1 MDEAL
6 ESLKKLKFFNWKI
19 QNPLANI
26 SFTEWLGNV
35 CDITYTSPKETSKR
49 KSKGQSKETNYLEE
63 EAKVKATEKQISIED
78 KKVKDAVIFTLSN
91 KNTKNT
97 KNNKIYIGYDFNH
110 NIEKLLKDL
119 VVRYK
124 AYEEFGYLYESSFEI
139 FKNGPAHF
147 EIIEELTVKSKLLL
161 AEHVLQ
167 VMKKY
172 GARCVNIWDPVDM
185 LTHKKPVSIINT
197 SKNIDKFIDM
207 LDKKKEYYEF
217 ETITKYIEEG
227 YSDYDAVV
235 LMKEE
240 YSTRMKAIRER
251 KDELYSELIIY

>member
-6 ESLKKLKFFNWKI
+6 ESLNKLKFFNWKI

-26 SFTEWLGNV
+26 NFIDWLGNV
-35 CDITYTSPKETSKR
+35 CNITSISPKETR
-49 KSKGQSKETNYLEE
+49 KSRGKSRDKSKETDYLEE
-63 EAKVKATEKQISIED
+63 EVKLKAVEKQITIED
-78 KKVKDAVIFTLSN
+78 KNVKDAVIFTLSN
-91 KNTKNT
+91 KG
-97 KNNKIYIGYDFNH
+97 NKVYIGYDFNH

-139 FKNGPAHF
+139 LKNGSAQF
-147 EIIEELTVKSKLLL
+147 EIIEELKVKTKLHL
-161 AEHVLQ
+161 AEHALQ

-172 GARCVNIWDPVDM
+172 GSRCVNIWNPVDM

-227 YSDYDAVV
+227 YTDYDAVV
-235 LMKEE
+235 LMKED
-240 YSTRMKAIRER
+240 YSTRMKAIRDR
-251 KDELYSELIIY
+251 KDELYSEMIIY

>member
-35 CDITYTSPKETSKR
+35 CDITSTSSKEISKR
-49 KSKGQSKETNYLEE
+49 KSKGQTKEADYLDE

-78 KKVKDAVIFTLSN
+78 KKVKDAVIFTLRN
-91 KNTKNT
+91 KG
-97 KNNKIYIGYDFNH
+97 NKVYIGYDFNH

-139 FKNGPAHF
+139 LKNGSAQF
-147 EIIEELTVKSKLLL
+147 EIIEELTVKSKLHL
-161 AEHVLQ
+161 AEHALQ
-167 VMKKY
+167 VIKKY
-172 GARCVNIWDPVDM
+172 GSRCVNIWNPVDM
-185 LTHKKPVSIINT
+185 LTHKKPVSVINT

-227 YSDYDAVV
+227 YTDYDAVV
-235 LMKEE
+235 LMKED
-240 YSTRMKAIRER
+240 YSTHMKAIRDR
-251 KDELYSELIIY
+251 KDELYSEMIIY

>member
-1 MDEAL
+1 MDTAL
-6 ESLKKLKFFNWKI
+6 DSLNKLKFFNWKI
-19 QNPLANI
+19 ENPFANI
-26 SFTEWLGNV
+26 NFTDWLSNV
-35 CDITYTSPKETSKR
+35 CDLNTTDTTTKKKDKINKTVL
-49 KSKGQSKETNYLEE
+49 LEE
-63 EAKVKATEKQISIED
+63 KKIIIED

-91 KNTKNT
+91 KG
-97 KNNKIYIGYDFNH
+97 NKVYIGYDFNH
-110 NIEKLLKDL
+110 NIEKKLKDL
-119 VVRYK
+119 VVRFK

-147 EIIEELTVKSKLLL
+147 EIIEELNVKSKLHL
-161 AEHVLQ
+161 AEHTLQ
-167 VMKKY
+167 VMKNY
-172 GARCVNIWDPVDM
+172 GARCVNIWNPVDM

-240 YSTRMKAIRER
+240 YSTRMQAIRER
-251 KDELYSELIIY
+251 KDELYSEIIIY